1 MAVGSPNKP
10 SAADEDSESGAAN
23 FALYWVE
30 VSDFA
35 SLTGETAELERI
47 SSKDCLGCR
56 EYIDYYE
63 SVYSNG
69 GRLTGGEQTLQDVST
84 RPSDDGAIIL
94 VRAKVDLEKGS
105 VQESSK
111 SGVKATA
118 AESNRIVFRVR
129 RQGDEWLMEE
139 VALDD

>member
-1 MAVGSPNKP
+1 M
-10 SAADEDSESGAAN
+10 
-23 FALYWVE
+23 E

-35 SLTGETAELERI
+35 SLTGETAALKRI
-47 SSKDCLGCR
+47 SSKGCLGCK

-84 RPSDDGAIIL
+84 RPSDDGDIIL

-105 VQESSK
+105 VQETSK
-111 SGVKATA
+111 AAVETTA
-118 AESNRIVFRVR
+118 AESNRVVFRVK
-129 RQGDEWLMEE
+129 RQGEEWLMEE